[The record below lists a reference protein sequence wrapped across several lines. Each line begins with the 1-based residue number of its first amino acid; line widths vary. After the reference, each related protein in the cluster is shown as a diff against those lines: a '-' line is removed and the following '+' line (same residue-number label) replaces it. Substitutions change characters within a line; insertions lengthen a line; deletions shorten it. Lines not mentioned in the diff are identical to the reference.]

1 MPARKLIT
9 ALLLT
14 SLVLCIVVT
23 TCGRQAARDAI
34 ESITADEL
42 YTHLKF
48 ISSDEFMGRD
58 TPSPELKMAARY
70 LATQVESYGF
80 KPLTADGSYLQRIP
94 LETVAVSAADSRLR
108 VGTRTFRFPA
118 DFSGRINT
126 AGTFSGE
133 VVFVG
138 FGVNAPDVG
147 WDDYGEVDLTDK
159 VVVMLEGRLPEDH
172 ELMQDQN
179 RRNIWMRSF
188 VPRQKDAAM
197 VLTVISEQREKEM
210 ARDRR
215 TFPVSRRTT
224 MVDQGGGG
232 ARRGMLS
239 SFMQV
244 EIRHRVAT
252 EILGVSRD
260 ELSGMFSMIGEGRQ
274 VPRRTYPGRRVEM
287 TIGLNREEDY
297 TQNVVA
303 VLEGTDPE
311 LKDEYVLFGSHYDH
325 VGVRSGTYPDSIRN
339 GADDDGSGTVAML
352 EIAEAMAVERP
363 RRSVVMVWHTGEEKG
378 LWGARHFV
386 SNSSIP
392 LENISAQIQM
402 DMLSRNEPDSIYVI
416 GTHFLSSELDQ
427 ISEDVARR
435 LGLINLSNRYNDPDM
450 PGNFHSQ
457 SDHYAYHVAGIPAI
471 FYFCGVHEDLHQP
484 TDTIEKCDMDK
495 LERVTKLVYAV
506 GLEIGNRDALL
517 KLDRDPEV
525 TSRGLHNLERPD
537 SR

>member
-1 MPARKLIT
+1 MPARKSIT

-14 SLVLCIVVT
+14 SLVLCVIIT
-23 TCGRQAARDAI
+23 ACGRQAEQSAI

-48 ISSDEFMGRD
+48 ISSDDFMGRD

-118 DFSGRINT
+118 DFGGRITT

-138 FGVNAPDVG
+138 FGVSAPDVG
-147 WDDYGEVDLTDK
+147 WDDYGEVDLAGK

-197 VLTVISEQREKEM
+197 VLTVIGEESEREM
-210 ARDRR
+210 ARGGR

-224 MVDQGGGG
+224 MVDQGGEG
-232 ARRGMLS
+232 AQRGQRS

-244 EIRHRVAT
+244 EIRHHVAT

-260 ELSGMFSMIGEGRQ
+260 ELSEMISMIGEGRQ
-274 VPRRTYPGRRVEM
+274 VPRRTYPGRRVEI
-287 TIGLNREEDY
+287 TIGLDREEDH

-311 LKDEYVLFGSHYDH
+311 LKNEYVLFGSHYDH
-325 VGVRSGTYPDSIRN
+325 VGARGGQIYN

-363 RRSVVMVWHTGEEKG
+363 KRSVVMVWHTGEEKG

-386 SNSSIP
+386 SNGPIP
-392 LENISAQIQM
+392 LENISVQIQM

-427 ISEDVARR
+427 ISKDVARR
-435 LGLINLSNRYNDPDM
+435 LELIHLSNRYNDPDM
-450 PGNFHSQ
+450 PGNYHSQ
-457 SDHYAYHVAGIPAI
+457 SDHYAYHVVGIPAI
-471 FYFCGVHEDLHQP
+471 FYFCGIHDDLHQP

-525 TSRGLHNLERPD
+525 TSRGIHNLERPD